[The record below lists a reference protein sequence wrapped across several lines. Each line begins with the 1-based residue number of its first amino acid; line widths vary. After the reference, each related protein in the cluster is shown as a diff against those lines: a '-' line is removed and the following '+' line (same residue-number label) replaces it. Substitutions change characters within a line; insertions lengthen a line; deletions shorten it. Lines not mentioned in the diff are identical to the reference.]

1 MKRMLTALL
10 CLALALSACA
20 APAAPPEAGAAPSA
34 APAAPEAEPLEWLF
48 PPLEDSSCGAASE
61 TGFYEVL
68 PRDASG
74 MASPGGY
81 NLCFTDFATLTRVPV
96 CADPG
101 CAHDSEACT
110 GWLAEN
116 TSVAVWNGKLILGN
130 LDGSGFQ
137 WLDCM
142 EPDGS
147 NRHRL
152 ITLPANLSLLE
163 PVAASGQAFYGVGVS
178 VDPNDPEAKP
188 SAGLYRLDPATGQT
202 TQLLPLAGQD
212 AASVLVGL
220 GDGALYL
227 KRFLPDGDDAF
238 GIHEVYAVTTDGQT
252 AGQPVRWKGTAYTGG
267 YFTGGQLFLLE
278 HATGKLER
286 IDPATGQR
294 TAVGTLPDTDYQVAT
309 LQGVW
314 DGRLLVKT
322 WKHLDDARA
331 TNVTRQF
338 AVDLTTSQIAELPL
352 PGENRVGEAVPY
364 PLLAE
369 WDSQFLVETGTR
381 LIDSHLAVISKEDF
395 WAGKAAYTPI
405 TDAR

>member
-20 APAAPPEAGAAPSA
+20 APAAPPEAGASPSA
-34 APAAPEAEPLEWLF
+34 APSASGAEPLEWLF

-81 NLCFTDFATLTRVPV
+81 NLCFTDLATLTRVPV
-96 CADPG
+96 CAAPG

-110 GWLAEN
+110 AWLAEDA
-116 TSVAVWNGKLILGN
+116 SVAVWNGQLILGN
-130 LDGSGFQ
+130 LDGSG
-137 WLDCM
+137 
-142 EPDGS
+142 
-147 NRHRL
+147 
-152 ITLPANLSLLE
+152 
-163 PVAASGQAFYGVGVS
+163 QAFYGVGVA
-178 VDPNDPEAKP
+178 VDPDDPEAKP
-188 SAGLYRLDPATGQT
+188 SAGLYRLDPATGRT
-202 TQLLPLAGQD
+202 DELLPLTGQD
-212 AASVLVGL
+212 AASVMVSL
-220 GDGALYL
+220 GDGTLYL

-238 GIHEVYAVTTDGQT
+238 GIHEVYVVTTGGQT

-278 HATGKLER
+278 RATGKLER

-309 LQGVW
+309 LLGVW
-314 DGRLLVKT
+314 DGRLLVNT
-322 WKHLDDARA
+322 WRHLDDARA

-338 AVDLTTSQIAELPL
+338 AVDLATGQAAELPL
-352 PGENRVGEAVPY
+352 SGENRVGEAVPY

-369 WDSQFLVETGTR
+369 WDSLFLVETGTR
-381 LIDSHLAVISKEDF
+381 RIDSRLAVISKEDF
-395 WAGKAAYTPI
+395 WAGRAAYTPI

>member
-20 APAAPPEAGAAPSA
+20 APAAPPEAGASPSA
-34 APAAPEAEPLEWLF
+34 APAASGAEPLEWLF

-74 MASPGGY
+74 MASLGGY
-81 NLCFTDFATLTRVPV
+81 NLCFTDLATLTRVPV
-96 CADPG
+96 CAAPG

-110 GWLAEN
+110 AWLAEDA
-116 TSVAVWNGKLILGN
+116 SVAVWNGQLILGN
-130 LDGSGFQ
+130 LDGSGFR

-163 PVAASGQAFYGVGVS
+163 PVAASGQAFYGVGVA
-178 VDPNDPEAKP
+178 VDPDDPEAKP
-188 SAGLYRLDPATGQT
+188 SAGLYRL
-202 TQLLPLAGQD
+202 
-212 AASVLVGL
+212 
-220 GDGALYL
+220 
-227 KRFLPDGDDAF
+227 
-238 GIHEVYAVTTDGQT
+238 
-252 AGQPVRWKGTAYTGG
+252 
-267 YFTGGQLFLLE
+267 
-278 HATGKLER
+278 
-286 IDPATGQR
+286 DPATGQR

-309 LQGVW
+309 LLGVW
-314 DGRLLVKT
+314 DGRLLVNT

-338 AVDLTTSQIAELPL
+338 AVDLTTGRTAELPL

-369 WDSQFLVETGTR
+369 WDSLFLVETGTR
-381 LIDSHLAVISKEDF
+381 RIDSRLAVISKEDF
-395 WAGKAAYTPI
+395 WAGQSAYTPI

>member
-20 APAAPPEAGAAPSA
+20 APAAPPEAGASPSA
-34 APAAPEAEPLEWLF
+34 APAASGAEPLEWLF
-48 PPLEDSSCGAASE
+48 PPLEATPCGAASE

-68 PRDASG
+68 PRDVSG
-74 MASPGGY
+74 TASPGGY
-81 NLCFTDFATLTRVPV
+81 NLCFTDLATLTRVPV
-96 CADPG
+96 CAAPG

-110 GWLAEN
+110 AWLAEDA
-116 TSVAVWNGKLILGN
+116 SVAVWNGQLILGN
-130 LDGSGFQ
+130 LDGSGFR

-142 EPDGS
+142 EPDGAD
-147 NRHRL
+147 RHRL

-163 PVAASGQAFYGVGVS
+163 H
-178 VDPNDPEAKP
+178 
-188 SAGLYRLDPATGQT
+188 T
-202 TQLLPLAGQD
+202 
-212 AASVLVGL
+212 
-220 GDGALYL
+220 
-227 KRFLPDGDDAF
+227 
-238 GIHEVYAVTTDGQT
+238 
-252 AGQPVRWKGTAYTGG
+252 
-267 YFTGGQLFLLE
+267 
-278 HATGKLER
+278 TGKLER

-309 LQGVW
+309 LLGVW
-314 DGRLLVKT
+314 DGRLLVNT

-338 AVDLTTSQIAELPL
+338 AVDLTTGRAAELPL

-369 WDSQFLVETGTR
+369 WDSLFLVETGTR
-381 LIDSHLAVISKEDF
+381 RIDSRLAVISKEDF
-395 WAGKAAYTPI
+395 WAGQSAYTPI

>member
-81 NLCFTDFATLTRVPV
+81 NLCFIDFAALTRVPV

-110 GWLAEN
+110 GWLTEN

-188 SAGLYRLDPATGQT
+188 SAGLYRLDPATGQ
-202 TQLLPLAGQD
+202 
-212 AASVLVGL
+212 
-220 GDGALYL
+220 
-227 KRFLPDGDDAF
+227 
-238 GIHEVYAVTTDGQT
+238 
-252 AGQPVRWKGTAYTGG
+252 
-267 YFTGGQLFLLE
+267 
-278 HATGKLER
+278 
-286 IDPATGQR
+286 R

-338 AVDLTTSQIAELPL
+338 AVDLTTGRTAELPL

-395 WAGKAAYTPI
+395 WAGKPAYTPI

>member
-10 CLALALSACA
+10 FLALALSACA

-81 NLCFTDFATLTRVPV
+81 NLCFTDFAALTRVPV

-188 SAGLYRLDPATGQT
+188 SAGLYRLDPATGQ
-202 TQLLPLAGQD
+202 
-212 AASVLVGL
+212 
-220 GDGALYL
+220 
-227 KRFLPDGDDAF
+227 
-238 GIHEVYAVTTDGQT
+238 
-252 AGQPVRWKGTAYTGG
+252 
-267 YFTGGQLFLLE
+267 
-278 HATGKLER
+278 
-286 IDPATGQR
+286 R

-309 LQGVW
+309 LQSVW

-322 WKHLDDARA
+322 WKHLDDALA

-381 LIDSHLAVISKEDF
+381 RIDSHLAVISKEDF
-395 WAGKAAYTPI
+395 WAGKPAYTPI

>member
-10 CLALALSACA
+10 CLALALSAC
-20 APAAPPEAGAAPSA
+20 AAPPEAGAAPSA

-81 NLCFTDFATLTRVPV
+81 NLCFTDFAALTRVPV

-110 GWLAEN
+110 GWLTEN

-227 KRFLPDGDDAF
+227 KRFLPDGDD
-238 GIHEVYAVTTDGQT
+238 
-252 AGQPVRWKGTAYTGG
+252 
-267 YFTGGQLFLLE
+267 
-278 HATGKLER
+278 
-286 IDPATGQR
+286 GQR

-381 LIDSHLAVISKEDF
+381 RIDSHLAVISKEDF
-395 WAGKAAYTPI
+395 WTGKAAYTPI

>member
-20 APAAPPEAGAAPSA
+20 APAAP
-34 APAAPEAEPLEWLF
+34 PEAEPLEWLF

-74 MASPGGY
+74 MASPGY

-116 TSVAVWNGKLILGN
+116 TSVAVWNGQLILGN

-163 PVAASGQAFYGVGVS
+163 SVGASGQAFYGVGVS

-188 SAGLYRLDPATGQT
+188 SAGLYRLDPATG
-202 TQLLPLAGQD
+202 
-212 AASVLVGL
+212 
-220 GDGALYL
+220 
-227 KRFLPDGDDAF
+227 
-238 GIHEVYAVTTDGQT
+238 
-252 AGQPVRWKGTAYTGG
+252 
-267 YFTGGQLFLLE
+267 
-278 HATGKLER
+278 
-286 IDPATGQR
+286 
-294 TAVGTLPDTDYQVAT
+294 
-309 LQGVW
+309 
-314 DGRLLVKT
+314 
-322 WKHLDDARA
+322 
-331 TNVTRQF
+331 
-338 AVDLTTSQIAELPL
+338 QIAELPL

-381 LIDSHLAVISKEDF
+381 RIDSHLAVISKEDF

>member
-20 APAAPPEAGAAPSA
+20 APAAPPEAGASPSA
-34 APAAPEAEPLEWLF
+34 APAASGAEPLEWLF

-81 NLCFTDFATLTRVPV
+81 NLCFTDFSTLTRVPV
-96 CADPG
+96 CAAPG

-110 GWLAEN
+110 AWLAEDA
-116 TSVAVWNGKLILGN
+116 SVAVWNGQLILGN
-130 LDGSGFQ
+130 LDGSGFR

-163 PVAASGQAFYGVGVS
+163 PVAASRQAFYGVGV
-178 VDPNDPEAKP
+178 
-188 SAGLYRLDPATGQT
+188 
-202 TQLLPLAGQD
+202 
-212 AASVLVGL
+212 
-220 GDGALYL
+220 
-227 KRFLPDGDDAF
+227 
-238 GIHEVYAVTTDGQT
+238 
-252 AGQPVRWKGTAYTGG
+252 
-267 YFTGGQLFLLE
+267 
-278 HATGKLER
+278 
-286 IDPATGQR
+286 
-294 TAVGTLPDTDYQVAT
+294 
-309 LQGVW
+309 
-314 DGRLLVKT
+314 
-322 WKHLDDARA
+322 
-331 TNVTRQF
+331 
-338 AVDLTTSQIAELPL
+338 AVDLTTGRAAELPL
-352 PGENRVGEAVPY
+352 PGENRVEEAVPY

-381 LIDSHLAVISKEDF
+381 RIDSRLAVISKEDF
-395 WAGKAAYTPI
+395 WAGQSAYTPI

>member
-10 CLALALSACA
+10 CLALALIACA

-116 TSVAVWNGKLILGN
+116 TSVAVWNGQLILGN

-163 PVAASGQAFYGVGVS
+163 PVAVSGQAFYGVGVS

-202 TQLLPLAGQD
+202 
-212 AASVLVGL
+212 
-220 GDGALYL
+220 
-227 KRFLPDGDDAF
+227 
-238 GIHEVYAVTTDGQT
+238 
-252 AGQPVRWKGTAYTGG
+252 
-267 YFTGGQLFLLE
+267 
-278 HATGKLER
+278 
-286 IDPATGQR
+286 
-294 TAVGTLPDTDYQVAT
+294 
-309 LQGVW
+309 
-314 DGRLLVKT
+314 
-322 WKHLDDARA
+322 
-331 TNVTRQF
+331 
-338 AVDLTTSQIAELPL
+338 AELPL

-369 WDSQFLVETGTR
+369 WDSLFLVETGTR
-381 LIDSHLAVISKEDF
+381 RIDSRLAVISKEDF